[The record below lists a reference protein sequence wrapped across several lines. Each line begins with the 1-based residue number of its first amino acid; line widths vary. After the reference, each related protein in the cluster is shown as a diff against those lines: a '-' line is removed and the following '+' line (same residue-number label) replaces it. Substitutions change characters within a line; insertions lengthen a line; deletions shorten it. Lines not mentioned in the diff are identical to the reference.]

1 MTLTPPELTAGALPG
16 GVPSVRLTG
25 RYIAPDGT
33 PLSGT
38 VSFAPP
44 SVLTLPASDVIATTA
59 AKVTLD
65 TTGAFEVDLIPTDVP
80 GMSPQR
86 WSYQVT
92 EKLKGIPPRVFHI
105 MLPGGTGPVDLAD
118 IAPVSPYAGNY
129 LPVAGPQGA
138 KGDKG
143 EPGEVTLAQLD
154 ALEARVAPRPQEFT
168 QTSASTEWTIPHT
181 MPYRPAVTVY
191 DVSGRE
197 IGGSVEYPNPT
208 TVLVKFAFAETGSA
222 VLH

>member
-1 MTLTPPELTAGALPG
+1 MTLTPPE
-16 GVPSVRLTG
+16 VPTVRLRG
-25 RYIAPDGT
+25 RYLAPDKT
-33 PLSGT
+33 PLAGT

-44 SVLTLPASDVIATTA
+44 SVLTLPASDVISTTA

-65 TTGAFEVDLIPTDVP
+65 STGAFEVDLIPTDVP
-80 GMSPQR
+80 GMSPSR

-92 EKLKGIPPRVFHI
+92 EKLKGVPPRIFHI
-105 MLPGGTGPVDLAD
+105 LLPGGTGPVDLAD

-138 KGDKG
+138 KGDPG
-143 EPGEVTLAQLD
+143 EPGEVTSEQLD
-154 ALEARVAPRPQEFT
+154 ALEARVAPRPQEYT
-168 QTSASTEWTIPHT
+168 QTSALAEWTIPHT
-181 MPYRPAVTVY
+181 MPYRPSVNVY

-197 IGGSVEYPNPT
+197 IGGSVEYPTPT
-208 TVLVKFAFAETGSA
+208 TVLVRFAFAETGSA

>member
-1 MTLTPPELTAGALPG
+1 MTLTPDIPF
-16 GVPSVRLTG
+16 VRLRG
-25 RYIAPDGT
+25 RYVAPDGK
-33 PLSGT
+33 PLGGT

-59 AKVTLD
+59 AQVRLD
-65 TTGAFEVDLIPTDVP
+65 ATGAFEVDLIPTDVP
-80 GMSPQR
+80 GMSPQK

-92 EKLKGIPPRVFHI
+92 ERLKPIPPREYHIPPRVYHI
-105 MLPGGTGPVDLAD
+105 MLPAGTGPVDLAD

-143 EPGEVTLAQLD
+143 EPGEVTNEQLD
-154 ALEARVAPRPQEFT
+154 ALEARVAPRPQEYT
-168 QTSASTEWTIPHT
+168 QTAASAEWTIPHT
-181 MPYRPAVTVY
+181 MPYRPAVSVY

-197 IGGSVEYPNPT
+197 IGGSVEYPTPT

>member
-1 MTLTPPELTAGALPG
+1 MPA
-16 GVPSVRLTG
+16 VRLKG

-44 SVLTLPASDVIATTA
+44 SVLTLPESDIISTTA

-65 TTGAFEVDLIPTDVP
+65 GTGYFEVDLIPTDAP
-80 GMSPQR
+80 GMSPAR

-92 EKLKGIPPRVFHI
+92 EKLKGTPPRVFHI
-105 MLPGGTGPVDLAD
+105 MLPGGTGTVDLAD

-143 EPGEVTLAQLD
+143 DPGDVTLAQLD

-168 QTSASTEWTIPHT
+168 QSTPSSQWTIAHT
-181 MPYRPAVTVY
+181 LPYRPAVVVY
-191 DVSGRE
+191 DVSGNE
-197 IGGSVEYPNPT
+197 IGGSVEYTDPT
-208 TVLVKFAFAETGSA
+208 TVTIRFSYAETGSA